1 MYYEDDEEEDDD
13 GNFVSVDSDEY
24 DENNL
29 VIADIVWGPNPEN
42 VDWQDSN
49 FASEIVSRLKGV
61 TEESF
66 QKEVESW
73 RLNISLLP
81 HYDEVDFRREI
92 SLWDISVPSKNEF
105 DFGNFA
111 VSYSKQVQYRNRIT
125 EIISVV
131 YAHHEIIF
139 QAHKNLKEMA
149 IKLTSGAKHDK
160 EATAAFAV
168 HRFVAPMSHAKRF
181 LTYLEHVM
189 RNIDFAASQMDR
201 MLREHQALS
210 RINQSYNSEGMSQSF
225 SRDTPYS
232 NQYNKPS
239 AKIRT
244 RNSRIE

>member
-1 MYYEDDEEEDDD
+1 MYYDDEDDD
-13 GNFVSVDSDEY
+13 ENYVSVDSDES

-29 VIADIVWGPNPEN
+29 VIADILWGPNPDN
-42 VDWQDSN
+42 VDWQDAN

-61 TEESF
+61 TEEGF

-73 RLNISLLP
+73 RLNISILP
-81 HYDEVDFRREI
+81 HFDEVEMRREI
-92 SLWDISVPSKNEF
+92 SNWDISVPSKHEF

-111 VSYSKQVQYRNRIT
+111 ISYSKQVQYRNRIT
-125 EIISVV
+125 EMISVV
-131 YAHHEIIF
+131 YAHHEILF

-181 LTYLEHVM
+181 LTYLEHVL

-210 RINQSYNSEGMSQSF
+210 RINQVYNTEGMSQF
-225 SRDTPYS
+225 YSRDTPTNS
-232 NQYNKPS
+232 QYNKPS
-239 AKIRT
+239 AKIKT
-244 RNSRIE
+244 RNSRID